1 MWTEIYFCKANFKGQ
16 RAILMQSNNVMQNSA
31 LQQFPFGDLSL
42 LESKA
47 EMWNFQI

>member
-1 MWTEIYFCKANFKGQ
+1 
-16 RAILMQSNNVMQNSA
+16 MQSNNVMQNSA

-47 EMWNFQI
+47 EM